1 MGELGKIILKEN
13 TPSDVGGELYYVMSK
28 EECFGQGQYDESYI
42 IPQLFWRGDT
52 REPELV
58 FETGFTTQYE
68 RSSKTQSNSN
78 HILWRDELDDLVPE
92 SAVCLARDFRGSA
105 FFPLDT
111 KLPDKCF
118 IYAIAATQAVNT
130 YKAQQKVDEMENRTL
145 GEEHYKYDP
154 KYENDTDDSASAIWQ
169 FQEYAV
175 HRVEKS
181 EILGCF
187 KVKREFLDPTNL
199 IAGIQF
205 RLESPFIPNR
215 NSTNYGSL
223 NPEIEKIS
231 AVYTQLYPSP
241 ERYLSYMGIVY
252 KEQETIFQE
261 APIVI
266 DKSIEIEEKFIHKG

>member
-1 MGELGKIILKEN
+1 MGELGKKILKEN
-13 TPSDVGGELYYVMSK
+13 IPSDVKGELYYVMSK
-28 EECFGQGQYDESYI
+28 EEQFGRGQYDESYT

-52 REPELV
+52 REPDTV
-58 FETGFTTQYE
+58 FDTGFTTQYE
-68 RSSKTQSNSN
+68 RSNKTRSNYN

-130 YKAQQKVDEMENRTL
+130 YKAQQKVDEMENRIL
-145 GEEHYKYDP
+145 GPEHYKYDP
-154 KYENDTDDSASAIWQ
+154 KYENDADDSASAIWQ

-181 EILGCF
+181 KILGCF
-187 KVKREFLDPTNL
+187 KLQREFLDPTNL

-205 RLESPFIPNR
+205 QLELPFIPNP
-215 NSTNYGSL
+215 NASNYESL
-223 NPEIEKIS
+223 SPEIKMIS
-231 AVYTQLYPSP
+231 DVYAQLYPSP
-241 ERYLSYMGIVY
+241 ERYLSYMGIVTIC
-252 KEQETIFQE
+252 QET
-261 APIVI
+261 PIVI
-266 DKSIEIEEKFIHKG
+266 DRSIEIKEEFINKGEAI